1 MVIKNVSLETVCGI
15 TSKLPDN
22 PYMEFAFAGK
32 SNVGKSSLINGLMN
46 RKALARTSAQPGKT
60 QTINFYNIN
69 DALYFV
75 DLPGYGYA
83 KANEEVKAKFS
94 TICVDTVGIAYDCCE
109 QFICAQNSVSKIGD
123 IPYGGGYSQLTK
135 EFENSLRRITMM
147 GYGLIM
153 TSHLKETFD
162 EEGKLI
168 SAKPD
173 LNNRCLKIV
182 NGLVDIIAVITQEW
196 DKNGESIRWVQTRS
210 TPTVTAG
217 TRYRYMAPRIPFG
230 YNDFVKAVADAIDKE
245 SENGAMVVD
254 TQTNIYTDTLNFN
267 DIYNEAKEVFSV
279 CNLGDS
285 EFYKAQLYIKQ
296 RKIFTQ
302 ILDYYYLCS
311 FTDILDYIYFPG
323 TIFRHEI
330 NLVEKQNVY
339 VTGLSSFSAYEEY
352 WQQNNKGLI
361 YPQTITLKEGFDKT
375 LDYFIIPKLNIFY
388 GIASEK
394 LKTMIEDNGITG
406 LRFEPIEIIFK

>member
-1 MVIKNVSLETVCGI
+1 MGI
-15 TSKLPDN
+15 DLLNLQPNTISRDLRSKYILLSGAP
-22 PYMEFAFAGK
+22 K
-32 SNVGKSSLINGLMN
+32 I
-46 RKALARTSAQPGKT
+46 GKT
-60 QTINFYNIN
+60 EFCTQAP
-69 DALYFV
+69 DALILAFEIGTNAR
-75 DLPGYGYA
+75 PGA
-83 KANEEVKAKFS
+83 MVQPITKWSDFKLVLRQLENEEVKAKFS

-168 SAKPD
+168 STKPD

-196 DKNGESIRWVQTRS
+196 DKNGESVRWVQTRS

-267 DIYNEAKEVFSV
+267 DIYNEAKEVWTTLV
-279 CNLGDS
+279 NRAES
-285 EFYKAQLYIKQ
+285 EEEKERIVREMSKKVEMIFG
-296 RKIFTQ
+296 RKIKLSEVMEDQ
-302 ILDYYYLCS
+302 VDLL
-311 FTDILDYIYFPG
+311 
-323 TIFRHEI
+323 
-330 NLVEKQNVY
+330 NLA
-339 VTGLSSFSAYEEY
+339 LM
-352 WQQNNKGLI
+352 
-361 YPQTITLKEGFDKT
+361 D
-375 LDYFIIPKLNIFY
+375 
-388 GIASEK
+388 
-394 LKTMIEDNGITG
+394 LKTMI
-406 LRFEPIEIIFK
+406 